1 MKNKPIISTECYS
14 IFKKLLLFKVYYY
27 DEMILKVPKV
37 NTETFFDK
45 SEAEHIV
52 NHMHLE
58 EYVDYHKLSR
68 NDLSDI
74 TKLLFFRLKAL
85 YPEKKVI
92 VYLVFDDEGKPI
104 LDFGLYRQGEM
115 LYYDV
120 GSENIE
126 YYM

>member
-1 MKNKPIISTECYS
+1 MKKATISAKCYS
-14 IFKKLLLFKVYYY
+14 IFRKLLLFKVYYY

-58 EYVDYHKLSR
+58 EYIDYPELSR

-104 LDFGLYRQGEM
+104 LDFGLCRQGEM
-115 LYYDV
+115 LYYDIA
-120 GSENIE
+120 SDNIE
-126 YYM
+126 YYV

>member
-1 MKNKPIISTECYS
+1 MKKTIISKECYS
-14 IFKKLLLFKVYYY
+14 IFKNLLLFKVYFY

-58 EYVDYHKLSR
+58 EYIDYNKLSR
-68 NDLSDI
+68 NDLSDMA
-74 TKLLFFRLKAL
+74 KLLFFRLKAL
-85 YPEKKVI
+85 YPEKRVI
-92 VYLVFDDEGKPI
+92 VYLVFDDDGKPI
-104 LDFGLYRQGEM
+104 LDFGLCRQGEM
-115 LYYDV
+115 LYYDI